1 MGIEEN
7 KLTLSGI
14 THDPGRKNGR
24 SVASKGQP
32 SDFIPTSHQ
41 GGLGGGMKIRT
52 CIKAFVGFIAG
63 LGIVS
68 SAGAEPARPDE
79 LNGLAGRTFA
89 IEAEIVY
96 SIDPGSPVGLVFE
109 NCYTFNEDGSWIDPL
124 WFPGDVIPG
133 VWVQH
138 TELPKIKYTATV
150 TASDPLLLIQ
160 NGEVNPSRGKG
171 NQKLTAY
178 TMVFFVEDGDPL
190 LVVEVVS
197 RGRAVETC
205 PFDF

>member
-1 MGIEEN
+1 
-7 KLTLSGI
+7 
-14 THDPGRKNGR
+14 
-24 SVASKGQP
+24 
-32 SDFIPTSHQ
+32 
-41 GGLGGGMKIRT
+41 MKIRT

-96 SIDPGSPVGLVFE
+96 SIDPESPVGLVFE

-124 WFPGDVIPG
+124 WFPGEVIPG

-138 TELPKIKYTATV
+138 TELPKIQYTATV

-160 NGEVNPSRGKG
+160 NGVVNPSRGKG

-178 TMVFFVEDGDPL
+178 TTVFAVENGDPL